1 MFVGLSSSMKRQDA
15 SAVRDVSSQAVTRQD
30 TEPTTTRNKDSA
42 GKSNKFVV
50 DGTQTTIYWDPDTA
64 YQTTEGIWISPA
76 TVLAHEVGHA
86 IEYDKQPNE
95 FMQNVK
101 KEDGDYDNIE
111 ERRNIT
117 TTEQKA
123 ARKHKEIK
131 DGTVTRR
138 NHKMADKSNVN
149 NLTPYEIEDKF
160 RKINEFIN
168 NSN

>member
-1 MFVGLSSSMKRQDA
+1 
-15 SAVRDVSSQAVTRQD
+15 
-30 TEPTTTRNKDSA
+30 
-42 GKSNKFVV
+42 
-50 DGTQTTIYWDPDTA
+50 
-64 YQTTEGIWISPA
+64 
-76 TVLAHEVGHA
+76 LAHEVGHA

-101 KEDGDYDNIE
+101 KEDGDYDNVE